1 MQYTAEQVITTIDNW
16 DVANKSFFYR
26 QLSVNLT
33 ISMRVIFEDNTMS
46 DVEKLETIKTVNEF
60 HHRVLTWFNTGQLP
74 EENDA
79 GKLLG
84 LLKHFADKLEKRGA
98 VEFPL
103 ASALETTKGKLL
115 GENN

>member
-16 DVANKSFFYR
+16 DPTTKAFFYR
-26 QLSVNLT
+26 QLSINLT
-33 ISMRVIFEDNTMS
+33 ISMRVVFEDNTAS
-46 DVEKLETIKTVNEF
+46 ETERIETAKIVNEF
-60 HHRVLTWFNTGQLP
+60 HHRVLTGFKTGQIQ
-74 EENDA
+74 EENGA

-84 LLKHFADKLEKRGA
+84 MLKHFADKLEKRGA

-103 ASALETTKGKLL
+103 ASALETTREKLL